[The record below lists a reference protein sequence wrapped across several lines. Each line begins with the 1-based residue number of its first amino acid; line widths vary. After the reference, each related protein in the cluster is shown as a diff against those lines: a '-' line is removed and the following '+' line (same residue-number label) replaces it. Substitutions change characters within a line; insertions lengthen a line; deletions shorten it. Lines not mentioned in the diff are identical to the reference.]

1 MLTKR
6 TYISVIIVFVA
17 VLAFLAFL
25 FFRNRPVIG
34 GEPLKAVPLDAAFI
48 VRINDFRSLMKNMQK
63 ENKIWEELRILPFF
77 DRIDQQMGYL
87 EFLNSKYPVARGLL
101 LNESAY
107 ISAHFTGRGTVSF
120 VHFYKLPKGMGE
132 RKINDLISKLL
143 INSGTV
149 SQRKY
154 EGRTINDVRLL
165 NQDVA
170 SNFSYTVTDGLFI
183 LSCSSI
189 LVEDA
194 IRQLDQ
200 PNSIVQEAG
209 FREVLSTAGKNVDAN
224 LFLNFRNLPKAVSAA
239 INQKY
244 KSKVR
249 SFDYFASWSEL
260 DINIKE
266 NMILLNGFT
275 HFSDTVNYTANLFVG
290 QYPQKINADNILP
303 SFISSF
309 MAITLSDID
318 AYFEDYKEYLRRMGR
333 LNKYNREIN
342 LIKNKYNID
351 IINELASVFDKEIVL
366 ATDNS
371 KEKDESTDTY
381 VIIGTESKSQT
392 EKKFLDIQ
400 KKLAQKN
407 ALSTDNL
414 TYSCRV
420 DNELSYPIYK
430 LPLKNLTG
438 LVFGELFSISG
449 DTYFTFVENYIV
461 FGNSVKSLSKFI
473 ISDVLKKT
481 LVTNESYREYKSNLS
496 PRSSIYFYVNLA
508 RSSGEY
514 AKFLTS
520 ELLEGW
526 EENIQVFQK
535 VQIFG
540 FQLTPNNDLI
550 YNNVFLKY
558 VSIDEYSP
566 HTVWESRLDTIIDFK
581 PQFVR
586 NHYNQQSEIFVQDLK
601 NNIYLINSAGRILW
615 KTNINEKIESKI
627 YQVDYYKNSKLQM
640 IFSTKNYIHLID
652 RNGNYVER
660 YPVKL
665 RSPAT
670 NGMSLFDYDNN
681 KNYRIFIA
689 CEDRH
694 VYAYA
699 KDGSLISGWSFNK
712 TESEVTQDV
721 NHFRI
726 DNKDF
731 IVFGDRLK
739 TYILDRR
746 GSVRVNV
753 QDIFPVSLNNNYI
766 LDEKDNIENS
776 RIVTTD
782 TAGVVHFI
790 YLNGKIE
797 KIKLGEFSY
806 DHFFDFKDVD
816 GDGNRDFIYLDKSYL
831 RVYKHNKTK
840 LFDYDFGEEITL
852 EPVYYYFS
860 YSDRKLGIVS
870 KSKNLI
876 YLINN
881 DGKVYKG
888 FPLRGSTLFS
898 IGYFSSSTS
907 QFNLVVGSDENF
919 LLNYIVQ

>member
-1 MLTKR
+1 MLSRKTF
-6 TYISVIIVFVA
+6 ISVIIVFVA
-17 VLAFLAFL
+17 VLSFLAFL
-25 FFRNRPVIG
+25 FFRNRPVISS
-34 GEPLKAVPLDAAFI
+34 EPLKAVPLDAAFI
-48 VRINDFRSLMKNMQK
+48 VRINDFRSLMKDMQK
-63 ENKIWEELRILPFF
+63 ENRIWEELRILPVF
-77 DRIDQQMGYL
+77 DRIDQKMGYL
-87 EFLNSKYPVARGLL
+87 EFLNSKYPVARDLL

-107 ISAHFTGRGTVSF
+107 ISAHLTGRGTVSF
-120 VHFYKLPKGMGE
+120 VHYYKLPRGVGE

-143 INSGTV
+143 INYGTV

-170 SNFSYTVTDGLFI
+170 GNFSYTVTDGLLI

-200 PNSIVQEAG
+200 PNSIVREAG
-209 FREVLSTAGKNVDAN
+209 FTEVLSTAGKNVDAN

-239 INQKY
+239 INQQF
-244 KSKVR
+244 KSKIR
-249 SFDYFASWSEL
+249 SFDYFASWAEL

-275 HFSDTVNYTANLFVG
+275 HFSDTVNFTANLFVD

-303 SFISSF
+303 SYISSF

-318 AYFEDYKEYLRRMGR
+318 TYFEDYKDYLGRMGK

-366 ATDNS
+366 AADNS
-371 KEKDESTDTY
+371 KEKNEATDTY

-392 EKKFLDIQ
+392 EKKFIDIQ

-407 ALSTDNL
+407 GVSADDLK
-414 TYSCRV
+414 YRCRV

-430 LPLKNLTG
+430 LPLKNITG
-438 LVFGELFSISG
+438 MVFGELFSISG

-461 FGNSVKSLSKFI
+461 FGNSVNSLSKFI
-473 ISDVLKKT
+473 ISNVLKKT
-481 LVTNESYREYKSNLS
+481 LVTNEAYREYKSNLS

-514 AKFLTS
+514 AKFLTG
-520 ELLEGW
+520 EILKGW

-550 YNNVFLKY
+550 YNNVFVKY
-558 VSIDEYSP
+558 ISIDEHSP

-581 PQFVR
+581 PQFVK

-699 KDGSLISGWSFNK
+699 KDGSLISGWDFDK
-712 TESEVTQDV
+712 TESEVNQDI

-746 GSVRVNV
+746 GNVRVNV
-753 QDIFPVSLNNNYI
+753 QDIFPLSINNNYI
-766 LDEKDNIENS
+766 LDEKNNIENS

-782 TAGVVHFI
+782 TAGIVHFI
-790 YLNGKIE
+790 YFNGKIE
-797 KIKLGEFSY
+797 KLKLGEFSY

-831 RVYKHNKTK
+831 RVYKYNRTK
-840 LFDYDFGEEITL
+840 LFNYDFGEVITL

-860 YSDRKLGIVS
+860 YSDRKLGVVS

-881 DGKVYKG
+881 NGKVYKG

-898 IGYFSSSTS
+898 IGYLSSSTS

>member
-1 MLTKR
+1 MLSR
-6 TYISVIIVFVA
+6 RAFISVIIVFVA
-17 VLAFLAFL
+17 VLSFLAFL
-25 FFRNRPVIG
+25 FFRNRPVISS
-34 GEPLKAVPLDAAFI
+34 EPLKAVPLDAAFI
-48 VRINDFRSLMKNMQK
+48 VRINNFRSLMKNMRK
-63 ENKIWEELRILPFF
+63 ENKIWEELRILPVF
-77 DRIDQQMGYL
+77 DRIDQKMGYL
-87 EFLNSKYPVARGLL
+87 EFLNSKYPVARDLL

-107 ISAHFTGRGTVSF
+107 ISAHFTGRGKVGF
-120 VHFYKLPKGMGE
+120 VHYYKLPRGVGE

-194 IRQLDQ
+194 IRQLGQ
-200 PNSIVQEAG
+200 PSSIVQEAG
-209 FREVLSTAGKNVDAN
+209 FSKVLSIAGKNVDAN
-224 LFLNFRNLPKAVSAA
+224 LFLNLRNLPRAVSTA
-239 INQKY
+239 INQQY

-275 HFSDTVNYTANLFVG
+275 HFSDTVNYTANLFVD

-303 SFISSF
+303 SYISSF

-318 AYFEDYKEYLRRMGR
+318 SYFEDYKEYLGRMGR

-342 LIKNKYNID
+342 LLKNKYNID
-351 IINELASVFDKEIVL
+351 IIKELVSVFDKEIVL

-371 KEKDESTDTY
+371 KEKNESTDTY
-381 VIIGTESKSQT
+381 IIIGTESKSQT

-407 ALSTDNL
+407 AVSTDNL
-414 TYSCRV
+414 TYRCKV

-473 ISDVLKKT
+473 ISNVLKKT
-481 LVTNESYREYKSNLS
+481 LVTNEAYREYKNNLS
-496 PRSSIYFYVNLA
+496 PRSSIYFYANLA

-514 AKFLTS
+514 AKFLTR
-520 ELLEGW
+520 EILEGW

-581 PQFVR
+581 PQFVK

-615 KTNINEKIESKI
+615 KTNINERIESNV

-699 KDGSLISGWSFNK
+699 KDGSLISGWDFDK
-712 TESEVTQDV
+712 TESEVNQDI

-731 IVFGDRLK
+731 IVFGDRLR
-739 TYILDRR
+739 TYILDRK

-753 QDIFPVSLNNNYI
+753 QDIFPLSLNNNYV
-766 LDEKDNIENS
+766 LDEKENIEKS

-790 YLNGKIE
+790 YFNGKIE

-831 RVYKHNKTK
+831 RVFKYNKTK
-840 LFDYDFGEEITL
+840 LFDYDFGENITL
-852 EPVYYYFS
+852 EPVFYYFS
-860 YSDRKLGIVS
+860 YSDRKLGVVS